1 MVVVVAAW
9 LLVPVGFWERGG
21 VCIVVDVDV
30 DVDV

>member
-1 MVVVVAAW
+1 

-30 DVDV
+30 DVWCVWCRG